1 MKLNEPF
8 FKILQDTLMRKLSCK
23 TLMSILPE
31 DLVTNIQT
39 LMAERKVSQDFDT
52 VVATITEIKLG
63 A

>member
-1 MKLNEPF
+1 
-8 FKILQDTLMRKLSCK
+8 
-23 TLMSILPE
+23 MSILPE
-31 DLVTNIQT
+31 DLITNIQT

>member
-1 MKLNEPF
+1 
-8 FKILQDTLMRKLSCK
+8 MRKLSCK

-31 DLVTNIQT
+31 DLVENIQT
-39 LMAERKVSQDFDT
+39 IMVERKVSQDFDS